1 MIKELAFEIDKNIR
15 KKYKTEL
22 KFCTVT
28 GRNPRVFN
36 NTLRKLKKGK
46 SANLGNFIKILED
59 LDLKL
64 LIVENKEN

>member
-1 MIKELAFEIDKNIR
+1 MIKDLAFEIDKNIR

-22 KFCTVT
+22 KFCSET

-36 NTLRKLKKGK
+36 NLLRKLKKGE

-64 LIVENKEN
+64 LIVDN